1 VEFKVFAVTGSQKQR
16 VIGWPRTLF
25 RERRDSEISM
35 PLSWHIDDE
44 RGAYLTIRYLD
55 PVTPG
60 EWAEMAAAVTPQFK
74 TASSMGLMI
83 DRSGAAPPARAFTM
97 SIADYLANHR
107 AVFHGRRLA
116 YLVRAD
122 DAAAFGMARMQEML
136 NERSGA
142 ISRVFIRESDARAWA
157 SGADLP

>member
-1 VEFKVFAVTGSQKQR
+1 
-16 VIGWPRTLF
+16 
-25 RERRDSEISM
+25 M

-44 RGAYLTIRYLD
+44 QGAYLTIRYLD
-55 PVTPG
+55 PVTPE
-60 EWAEMAAAVTPQFK
+60 EWAEMAAVVTLQFK
-74 TASSMGLMI
+74 TSSSMGLLV
-83 DRSGAAPPARAFTM
+83 DRSAAAAPPRAFTM
-97 SIADYLANHR
+97 SIADYLASHR
-107 AVFHGRRLA
+107 AVFRGRRLA

-157 SGADLP
+157 SGVGLP